1 MATMNISLPD
11 PMRDW
16 VESQIGTG
24 LYANNSDYV
33 RDLIRKDQL
42 RAEKMAVLQQAI
54 TEGVDSGN
62 AGLLDMQLIKQ
73 QARAKAGLKAD

>member
-16 VESQIGTG
+16 VKNQIDTG
-24 LYANNSDYV
+24 LYANSSDYV

-42 RAEKMAVLQQAI
+42 RMQKVKALQQAI
-54 TEGVDSGN
+54 NEGLESGAAQPFDSN
-62 AGLLDMQLIKQ
+62 AFKERMMNEFDE
-73 QARAKAGLKAD
+73 RAE